1 MRVFAMLLALLAI
14 PPALHS
20 QAPAASAN
28 TLRINNFPSY
38 IAPSVLQDFERKSG
52 IKVVYDTFDSIDTA
66 HAELMAKKSGY
77 DIVIVSTIPYGA
89 ELIKAS
95 ALSKIDTVA
104 LKNFGFLDASFLE
117 ELSNFDRRNNYLVP
131 YLWGTTGLGVNTKK
145 AAQALGAN
153 TKLDSWG
160 LLFDPANAAKLSAC
174 GISVLDD
181 QVEAIA
187 AALIYLKKS
196 PSSVLPADM
205 VLVENLF
212 KKIRPYIKTFT
223 SDYVDI
229 LSSGEVCLAMAYS
242 GDVIQAR
249 ADAVKANAG
258 VVVSYVLP
266 HEGATRFLDVMV
278 VPIDAKNV
286 KGAQAFIDHILDPQV
301 VATISNEIGYANPNP
316 ASLRYLTP
324 AVRRDTSIYPSPE
337 VNARL
342 VDLKP
347 MAASDSAVR
356 DALWQRIKK
365 PVK

>member
-1 MRVFAMLLALLAI
+1 MRVSVMFLALLVTAFGLR
-14 PPALHS
+14 A
-20 QAPAASAN
+20 QAPSAPAN

-66 HAELMAKKSGY
+66 HAQLIAKKSGY
-77 DIVIVSTIPYGA
+77 DIAIVSTIPYGA

-95 ALSKIDTVA
+95 ALTKIDTVA

-174 GISVLDD
+174 GIAVLDD
-181 QVEAIA
+181 QVETIA

-212 KKIRPYIKTFT
+212 KKIRPYIKIFT
-223 SDYVDI
+223 SDNVEL
-229 LSSGEVCLAMAYS
+229 LSSGKVCLAMAYS
-242 GDVIQAR
+242 GDVLQAR
-249 ADAVKANAG
+249 SDAAKAGAG
-258 VVVSYVLP
+258 VVSYVLP

-286 KGAQAFIDHILDPQV
+286 KGAQQFIDHILDPQV
-301 VATISNEIGYANPNP
+301 IATISNEIGYANPNP

-347 MAASDSAVR
+347 LAASDSAVR

>member
-1 MRVFAMLLALLAI
+1 MRVFAMIFALLVT
-14 PPALHS
+14 ALTVRA
-20 QAPAASAN
+20 QAPSTPAN

-38 IAPSVLQDFERKSG
+38 MAPSVLQDFERKSG
-52 IKVVYDTFDSIDTA
+52 IKIVYDTFDSIDTA
-66 HAELMAKKSGY
+66 HAQLMAKNSGY
-77 DIVIVSTIPYGA
+77 DVVIVSTIPYGA

-95 ALSKIDTVA
+95 ALTKIDTVA

-145 AAQALGAN
+145 AAQALGES

-205 VLVENLF
+205 VLVEDLF

-223 SDYVDI
+223 SDYVEI
-229 LSSGEVCLAMAYS
+229 LSSGDVCLAMAYS
-242 GDVIQAR
+242 GDAIQAR
-249 ADAVKANAG
+249 SDAAKAKGG
-258 VVVSYVLP
+258 VTITYVLP
-266 HEGATRFLDVMV
+266 NEGATRFLDVMV
-278 VPIDAKNV
+278 IPIDAKNA
-286 KGAQAFIDHILDPQV
+286 KGAQQFINHILDPQV
-301 VATISNEIGYANPNP
+301 IATISNEIGYANPNP

-324 AVRRDTSIYPSPE
+324 AVRRDTSIFPSPE

-347 MAASDSAVR
+347 LAASDSAVR

>member
-1 MRVFAMLLALLAI
+1 MRIFAMMLVLWAI
-14 PPALHS
+14 PLMLQA
-20 QAPAASAN
+20 QAPANPAT
-28 TLRINNFPSY
+28 TLRINNFPNY
-38 IAPSVLQDFERKSG
+38 IAPSVLRDFESKSG
-52 IKVVYDTFDSIDTA
+52 MKVVYDTFDSIDTA
-66 HAELMAKKSGY
+66 HAQLMAKKSGY

-95 ALSKIDTVA
+95 ALTKIDTVA

-145 AAQALGAN
+145 VSQALGAG
-153 TKLDSWG
+153 TKLDSWN
-160 LLFDPANAAKLSAC
+160 LLFDPAMAAKLSSC
-174 GISVLDD
+174 GITVLND

-196 PSSVLPADM
+196 PSSVAPADM

-212 KKIRPYIKTFT
+212 KRIRPYIKSFT
-223 SDYVDI
+223 SDYVDM
-229 LSSGEVCLAMAYS
+229 LSSGEICMAMSYS
-242 GDVIQAR
+242 GDAIQAR
-249 ADAVKANAG
+249 SDAAKANNG
-258 VVVSYVLP
+258 VAITYVLP
-266 HEGATRFLDVMV
+266 NEGATRFLDVMLI
-278 VPIDAKNV
+278 PIDAKNV
-286 KGAQAFIDHILDPQV
+286 KGAQLFINHILDPQV
-301 VATISNEIGYANPNP
+301 IATISNEIGYANANP

-324 AVRRDTSIYPSPE
+324 AVRRDTGIYPSPE

-347 MAASDSAVR
+347 LSAGDAAIR
-356 DALWQRIKK
+356 DALWQRIKQ